1 MVSFCTELS
10 VLLPGGDC
18 GGVREDD
25 GGGFE
30 KALAQGLLPFLGRL
44 HSAAEVES
52 LYGFSY

>member
-1 MVSFCTELS
+1 M
-10 VLLPGGDC
+10 LLPGGDC